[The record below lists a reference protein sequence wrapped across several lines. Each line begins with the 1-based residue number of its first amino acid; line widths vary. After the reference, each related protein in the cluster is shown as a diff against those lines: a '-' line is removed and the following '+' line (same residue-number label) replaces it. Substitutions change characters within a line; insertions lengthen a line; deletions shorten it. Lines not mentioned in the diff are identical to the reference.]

1 MSPQPDPILIEL
13 VKLLAQAA
21 AARDASSP
29 FPKVQGNEN
38 GTLRA
43 LQQRSAK

>member
-1 MSPQPDPILIEL
+1 MARQPDPMLIEL

-21 AARDASSP
+21 AARDVSSP
-29 FPKVQGNEN
+29 FPKVQSDEN
-38 GTLRA
+38 RTLRP